1 MSDQVLVPSGNT
13 LRIAVDALPAFPGKS
28 GAVGAFRS
36 LLQIAPELDD
46 SLELVY
52 LVSSSQKAYYER
64 FLDARFAER
73 VVFRVFDFPESR
85 RFCRLAAQNLVA
97 PRVCHRVGV
106 AVHFS
111 LNPEPLFGMSG
122 IREVFKVADLQF
134 FDVPEEFGVWKV
146 AYRKYVGRRKAIR
159 SDLIIAN
166 SQYTKQRI
174 IECFGITDQRIR
186 VVYEA
191 VDHGLFT
198 PGGGASE
205 AREGLIRK
213 FGVNYPYIIYVSSFR
228 PYKNHL
234 HLLQAYRALMREHH
248 IPHHLLL
255 VGNDIGGYRRVV
267 EETVGELGLTEWVHF
282 VDYVHHWDL
291 PDLYRAA
298 SLAVYPS
305 SLETFG
311 IPPLEAMA
319 CGTPVIVSCCAA
331 VPEISGGGACV
342 VDPHDVVAQA
352 EAMLRVLNDRNYR
365 HTLIEQG
372 RAWCQQYT
380 WRRNIG
386 ETLDLIKLLALGSDS
401 R

>member
-1 MSDQVLVPSGNT
+1 

-28 GAVGAFRS
+28 GAVGAFRN

-52 LVSSSQKAYYER
+52 LVSPSQKAYYER
-64 FLDARFAER
+64 FLDTRFSER

-85 RFCRLAAQNLVA
+85 RFCRLAVQNLVV
-97 PRVCHRVGV
+97 PRVCQRMGV

-111 LNPEPLFGMSG
+111 LNPEPLFGMSA

-146 AYRKYVGRRKAIR
+146 AYRKHMGHRKAIR

-174 IECFGITDQRIR
+174 MECFGITAQRIR
-186 VVYEA
+186 IVYEA
-191 VDHGLFT
+191 VDHDLFN

-205 AREGLIRK
+205 ALEELIRK
-213 FGVNYPYIIYVSSFR
+213 FSINYPYIVYVSSFR

-234 HLLQAYRALMREHH
+234 YLLQAYRALMSEHH
-248 IPHHLLL
+248 VPHHLLL

-267 EETVGELGLTEWVHF
+267 EEAVSELGLTGWVHF
-282 VDYVHHWDL
+282 MDYVHHWDL

-305 SLETFG
+305 EFETFG

-319 CGTPVIVSCCAA
+319 CATPVIVSSCTA
-331 VPEISGGGACV
+331 VPEVSGGGACV
-342 VDPHDVVAQA
+342 VDPHDITAHA
-352 EAMLRVLNDRNYR
+352 EAIFQLLNDNHYR
-365 HTLIEQG
+365 QALVERGI
-372 RAWCQQYT
+372 AWCHQYT
-380 WRRNIG
+380 WLRNVR
-386 ETLDLIKLLALGSDS
+386 ETLALIKSLDS
-401 R
+401 